1 VNIVILGAGQV
12 GSSLA
17 RSLAVEEDNDITI
30 IDTNVTALRD
40 LREKLD
46 VNTRIGEASHPNVLE
61 QAGVNDADML
71 IAVTN
76 SDEIN
81 MMACQIAYCLFRT
94 PTRIARVRAS
104 GYLEHP
110 ELFSPELIPVDVLI
124 SPEQLITNY
133 IFRLISNPGTTQV
146 LDFANGK
153 VRLVAVEAYHEGPL
167 VGNELKDINEH
178 LPEVKVRVAAIF
190 RKGKSIKPTGNT
202 VIEANDELFVIA
214 SAQHI
219 RAVVSEL
226 RSVDRPYKHI
236 MIAGGGNVGRRLA
249 KALEEGRY
257 KVKIIER
264 SPAIAKNLA
273 ETLNK
278 TIVLEGDAADE
289 ALLIEESI
297 EDIDIFCALTNDDE
311 ANILSAM
318 LAKRLGARKVMSL
331 VNRTGYVDLVESA
344 NIDHAVSPQ
353 QITIGALLTHVR
365 SGDIVSVHSLRK
377 GAAEVIEVIAHGDA
391 ENSRVVGK
399 TRAELK
405 LPPGATI
412 GAIVRED
419 KVIMPHNDMVIEDND
434 HVILFLA
441 DKRYIPAVEKMFQVG
456 LNHI

>member
-1 VNIVILGAGQV
+1 MNIVILGAGQV

-30 IDTNVTALRD
+30 IDTNVGALRD

-61 QAGVNDADML
+61 QAGVNDADMI

-94 PTRIARVRAS
+94 PMRIARVRAS
-104 GYLEHP
+104 GYLDHP

-133 IFRLISNPGTTQV
+133 IYRLISNPGTTQV

-153 VRLVAVEAYHEGPL
+153 VRLVAVKAYHEGPL
-167 VGNELKDINEH
+167 VGHELKDINEH

-190 RKGKSIKPTGNT
+190 RNGKSIKPTGKT

-226 RSVDRPYKHI
+226 RSVDRPYKRI

-249 KALEEGRY
+249 KVLEEGRY
-257 KVKIIER
+257 NVKIIER
-264 SPAIAKNLA
+264 SPDTAKNLA

-377 GAAEVIEVIAHGDA
+377 GAAEVIEVIAHGDV

-399 TRAELK
+399 TREELK

-419 KVIMPHNDMVIEDND
+419 KVIMPHNDMVIK
-434 HVILFLA
+434 IM
-441 DKRYIPAVEKMFQVG
+441 IM
-456 LNHI
+456 

>member
-1 VNIVILGAGQV
+1 MNIVILGAGQV

-17 RSLAVEEDNDITI
+17 RNLAVEDNDITI
-30 IDTNVTALRD
+30 IDTNVVALRE

-46 VNTRIGEASHPNVLE
+46 VNTRIGEASHPDVLE
-61 QAGVNDADML
+61 QANVNDADMV

-81 MMACQIAYCLFRT
+81 MMACQIAYSLFRT

-104 GYLEHP
+104 GYLNHP

-124 SPEQLITNY
+124 SPEKLITDY
-133 IFRLISNPGTTQV
+133 IYRLISNPGTTQV

-153 VRLVAVEAYHEGPL
+153 VRLVAVKAYHEGPL
-167 VGNELKDINEH
+167 VGHELKDINEH

-190 RKGKSIKPTGNT
+190 RNGKSIKPTGNT

-226 RSVDRPYKHI
+226 RSVDRPYKRI
-236 MIAGGGNVGRRLA
+236 MIAGGGNVGKRLA
-249 KALEEGRY
+249 NTLEQGRY
-257 KVKIIER
+257 QVKIIEK
-264 SPAIAKNLA
+264 SPEIAKDLA

-391 ENSRVVGK
+391 KNSRVVGR
-399 TRAELK
+399 TRDELK
-405 LPPGATI
+405 LPPGATV
-412 GAIVRED
+412 GAIVRNEE
-419 KVIMPHNDMVIEDND
+419 VIMPHNDMIIEDND
-434 HVILFLA
+434 HVISFLA

>member
-1 VNIVILGAGQV
+1 MNIVILGAGQV

-17 RSLAVEEDNDITI
+17 RNLVNEDNDITI
-30 IDTNVTALRD
+30 IDTNGAALRE

-46 VNTRIGEASHPNVLE
+46 INTRIGQASHPNVLE
-61 QAGVNDADML
+61 QANVNDADML

-81 MMACQIAYCLFRT
+81 MMACQIAYSLFRT
-94 PTRIARVRAS
+94 PTRIARVRAA

-110 ELFSPELIPVDVLI
+110 ELFTTELIPVDVLI
-124 SPEQLITNY
+124 SPEQLITNHIY
-133 IFRLISNPGTTQV
+133 RLISNPGTTQV

-153 VRLVAVEAYHEGPL
+153 VRLVAVKAYHEGPL
-167 VGNELKDINEH
+167 VGHELKDINEH

-190 RKGKSIKPTGNT
+190 RNGKSITPTGNT
-202 VIEANDELFVIA
+202 IIEANDELFVIA

-226 RSVDRPYKHI
+226 RSVDRPYKRI

-249 KALEEGRY
+249 NALEQGRY
-257 KVKIIER
+257 QVKIIER
-264 SPAIAKNLA
+264 SPEIAKNLA

-289 ALLIEESI
+289 ALLVEENI
-297 EDIDIFCALTNDDE
+297 EDVDIFCALTNDDE

-318 LAKRLGARKVMSL
+318 LAKRLGASKVMSL
-331 VNRTGYVDLVESA
+331 INRKGYVDLVESA
-344 NIDHAVSPQ
+344 NIDHAISPQ
-353 QITIGALLTHVR
+353 QITIGALLAHVR

-391 ENSRVVGK
+391 KNSRVVGK
-399 TRAELK
+399 TRDELN
-405 LPPGATI
+405 LPPGASI
-412 GAIVRED
+412 GAVVRDDE
-419 KVIMPHNDMVIEDND
+419 VIMPHKDMRIEDND
-434 HVILFLA
+434 HVILFLV

-456 LNHI
+456 LSHI

>member
-1 VNIVILGAGQV
+1 MNIVILGAGQV
-12 GSSLA
+12 G
-17 RSLAVEEDNDITI
+17 RSLAKNLAIEDNDITI
-30 IDTNVTALRD
+30 IDTNGAALRE

-46 VNTRIGEASHPNVLE
+46 INTRIGEASHPDVLE
-61 QAGVNDADML
+61 QANANDADML

-76 SDEIN
+76 SDEVN
-81 MMACQIAYCLFRT
+81 MMACQIAFSLFRT
-94 PTRIARVRAS
+94 PTRIARVRAT
-104 GYLEHP
+104 GYLDHP
-110 ELFSPELIPVDVLI
+110 ELFTPELIPVDVLI

-133 IFRLISNPGTTQV
+133 IYRLISNPGTKQV

-153 VRLVAVEAYHEGPL
+153 VRLVAVKAYPEGPL
-167 VGNELKDINEH
+167 VGHELKDINEH

-202 VIEANDELFVIA
+202 IIEADDELFVIA
-214 SAQHI
+214 SPQHI

-226 RSVDRPYKHI
+226 RSVDRPYKRI

-249 KALEEGRY
+249 NALEEGRY
-257 KVKIIER
+257 NVKIIEKQ
-264 SPAIAKNLA
+264 PEMAKNLA

-289 ALLIEESI
+289 ALLIEEGI
-297 EDIDIFCALTNDDE
+297 EDIDIFFALTNDDE

-365 SGDIVSVHSLRK
+365 SGDIVSVHSLRR

-391 ENSRVVGK
+391 GNSRVVGK
-399 TRAELK
+399 TRKELK
-405 LPPGATI
+405 LPPGVTI
-412 GAIVRED
+412 GAIVRDDDE
-419 KVIMPHNDMVIEDND
+419 VIMPHNDMIIEDND

-441 DKRYIPAVEKMFQVG
+441 DKRYIPAVEKIFQVG
-456 LNHI
+456 LSHI

>member
-1 VNIVILGAGQV
+1 MNIVILGAGQV

-17 RSLAVEEDNDITI
+17 RNLAIEDNDITI
-30 IDTNVTALRD
+30 IDTNVAALRE

-46 VNTRIGEASHPNVLE
+46 VNTRVGEASHPNVLE
-61 QAGVNDADML
+61 DANVNDADML

-94 PTRIARVRAS
+94 PTRIARVRAA

-110 ELFSPELIPVDVLI
+110 ELFSPDLIPVDVLI
-124 SPEQLITNY
+124 SPEELITKY
-133 IFRLISNPGTTQV
+133 IYRLISNPGTTQV

-153 VRLVAVEAYHEGPL
+153 VRLVAVKAYHEGPL
-167 VGNELKDINEH
+167 VGHELKDINDH

-190 RKGKSIKPTGNT
+190 RNGKSIKPTGNT
-202 VIEANDELFVIA
+202 IIEANDELFVIA

-226 RSVDRPYKHI
+226 RSVDRPYKRI
-236 MIAGGGNVGRRLA
+236 MIAGGGNVGKRLA
-249 KALEEGRY
+249 KLLEQGRY
-257 KVKIIER
+257 QVKIIER
-264 SPAIAKNLA
+264 SPDVAKDLA

-289 ALLIEESI
+289 SLLIEESI
-297 EDIDIFCALTNDDE
+297 EDMDIFCALTNDDE

-331 VNRTGYVDLVESA
+331 VNRTGYVDLVENA
-344 NIDHAVSPQ
+344 NIDHAISPQ

-391 ENSRVVGK
+391 GNSRVVGK
-399 TRAELK
+399 TRDELK
-405 LPPGATI
+405 LPPGVAI
-412 GAIVRED
+412 GAIVRDDE
-419 KVIMPHNDMVIEDND
+419 VIMPHNDMVIEDND
-434 HVILFLA
+434 HVILFLV

-456 LNHI
+456 LSHI

>member
-17 RSLAVEEDNDITI
+17 RNLAIEDNDITI
-30 IDTNVTALRD
+30 IDTDVVALRE

-46 VNTRIGEASHPNVLE
+46 VNTRIGEASHPDVLE
-61 QAGVNDADML
+61 QANVNDADMV

-81 MMACQIAYCLFRT
+81 MMACQIAYSLFRT

-104 GYLEHP
+104 GYLNHP

-124 SPEQLITNY
+124 SPEKLITDY
-133 IFRLISNPGTTQV
+133 IYRLISNPGTTQV

-153 VRLVAVEAYHEGPL
+153 VRLVAVKAYHEGPL
-167 VGNELKDINEH
+167 VGHELKDINEH

-190 RKGKSIKPTGNT
+190 RNGKSIKPTGNT

-226 RSVDRPYKHI
+226 RSVDRPYKRI
-236 MIAGGGNVGRRLA
+236 MIAGGGNVGKRLA
-249 KALEEGRY
+249 NALEQGRY
-257 KVKIIER
+257 QVKIIER
-264 SPAIAKNLA
+264 SPKVAKDLA

-391 ENSRVVGK
+391 KNSRVVGR
-399 TRAELK
+399 TRDELK
-405 LPPGATI
+405 LPPGATV
-412 GAIVRED
+412 GAIVRNDE
-419 KVIMPHNDMVIEDND
+419 VIMPHNDMIIEDND